1 MRNAG
6 IWGAVLLASPLSV
19 SMPATAADAIAAYG
33 DFYVRSS
40 LIAKCDAA
48 QDAATRA
55 FLATGDG
62 LQRAA
67 LEEFWAEIDAVNPT
81 HHRENR
87 LRAEEMLQQ
96 ERERRDHEI
105 EVRIRDR
112 GCEELRSLL
121 RPTDHSP

>member
-1 MRNAG
+1 MRAAAIRIVLILAG
-6 IWGAVLLASPLSV
+6 SA
-19 SMPATAADAIAAYG
+19 PAAAADAIAAYD

-40 LIAKCDAA
+40 IIAKCRPA

-55 FLATGDG
+55 FLATGEA

-96 ERERRDHEI
+96 EREARDGEI
-105 EVRIRDR
+105 DAQIRDK
-112 GCEELRSLL
+112 GCEELR
-121 RPTDHSP
+121 R